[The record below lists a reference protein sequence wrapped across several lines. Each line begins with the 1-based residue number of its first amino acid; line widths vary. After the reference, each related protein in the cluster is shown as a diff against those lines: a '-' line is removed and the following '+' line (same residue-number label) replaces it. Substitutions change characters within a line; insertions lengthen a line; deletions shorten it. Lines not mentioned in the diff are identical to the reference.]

1 MKIAIIGA
9 TGRVGTRLIDEA
21 LRRGHQVTAIAR
33 TASKLPARAGL
44 TAKDVDV
51 QMRNFLTAVAA
62 GINNHAE
69 TVVAALF
76 FGELAH
82 KAKHFT

>member
-9 TGRVGTRLIDEA
+9 TGHVGTRLIDEA

-44 TAKDVDV
+44 TTEDVDV
-51 QMRNFLTAVAA
+51 ADQA
-62 GINNHAE
+62 GL
-69 TVVAALF
+69 VAALA
-76 FGELAH
+76 GNDVV
-82 KAKHFT
+82 